1 MSEFQFSMLTVT
13 LFSLTVLVGYL
24 LWRNHELQLQITEIQ
39 KDLHDLKMRKRRK

>member
-1 MSEFQFSMLTVT
+1 MTEFQFSMLTVT

-24 LWRNHELQLQITEIQ
+24 LWRNHVLQLQMDEMQ